1 MKKKKL
7 KLNKVHSNNHLLNF
21 LYGPL
26 SPSARKSGCLLMNS
40 LFCEYCYEPFPK
52 TLPAAG
58 FLVYLSP

>member
-58 FLVYLSP
+58 FLVSLSP